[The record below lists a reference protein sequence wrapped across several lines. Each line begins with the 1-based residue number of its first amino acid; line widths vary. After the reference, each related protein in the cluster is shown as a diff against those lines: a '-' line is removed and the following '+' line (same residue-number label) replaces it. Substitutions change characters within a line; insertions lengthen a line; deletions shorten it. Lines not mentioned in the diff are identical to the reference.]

1 MTRKRGRNLTFIH
14 EYFRDFN
21 KAHFTVELIDWF
33 RREQRDL
40 PWRRTRNP
48 YHIWVSE
55 IMLQQTRVDT
65 VIPYYE
71 RFIERF
77 PTPHHLAEIEPDEL
91 LKYWEGLG
99 YYSRVKNLQIAV
111 KEVVE
116 KYGGIV
122 PEEKELFESLRGV
135 GPYTTGA
142 VLSIAYGLP
151 EPAVDGNVMRV
162 LSRVLGIYEDIAAPK
177 TRKIFEAA
185 VHELIDPADPSSFNQ
200 GLMELGAIVCTPK
213 SPMCGL
219 CPVSDVCFAY
229 ERNVQAELPV
239 KTKKTKTETLRYDVL
254 VYEKDGKVAI
264 EQRPDKGLLAGM
276 WQYPLVESLGEGEYV
291 GSAKHIFSHRIWEL
305 DVYRVAKQPE
315 GTILVDEETYR
326 SLPIS
331 VAQMKVDRL
340 LKGE

>member
-1 MTRKRGRNLTFIH
+1 MH

-21 KAHFTVELIDWF
+21 KTHFTTELIEWF

-40 PWRRTRNP
+40 PWRRTRDP

-77 PTPHHLAEIEPDEL
+77 PTPHDLAEIEQDEL

-177 TRKIFEAA
+177 TRKVFEAA

-254 VYEKDGKVAI
+254 FYEKDGKVAI

-276 WQYPLVESLGEGEYV
+276 WQYPLVEARGEGEYA

-305 DVYRVAKQPE
+305 DVYRVAEQPE
-315 GTILVDEETYR
+315 GTILVDEETYQ

-340 LKGE
+340 LKGG

>member
-1 MTRKRGRNLTFIH
+1 LTFIH
-14 EYFRDFN
+14 EYFRAFD
-21 KAHFTVELIDWF
+21 KTHFTTELIDWF

-40 PWRRTRNP
+40 PWRRTRDP

-77 PTPHHLAEIEPDEL
+77 PTPHHLAEIEQGEL

-177 TRKIFEAA
+177 TRKVFGAA
-185 VHELIDPADPSSFNQ
+185 VHAVIDPTDPSSFNQ

-264 EQRPDKGLLAGM
+264 EQRPDTGLLAGM
-276 WQYPLVESLGEGEYV
+276 WQYPLVESRGEGEYV
-291 GSAKHIFSHRIWEL
+291 GSAKHVFSHRIWEL
-305 DVYRVAKQPE
+305 DVYRVAEQPE